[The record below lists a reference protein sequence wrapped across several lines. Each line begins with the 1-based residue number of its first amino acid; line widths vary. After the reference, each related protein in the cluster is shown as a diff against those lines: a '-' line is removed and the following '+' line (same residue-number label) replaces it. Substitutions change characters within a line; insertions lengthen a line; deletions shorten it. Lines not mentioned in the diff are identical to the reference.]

1 MLNIFLLI
9 IIIFIIFYIL
19 NKYYIK
25 NEIKENYLTYFLPF
39 YDDSLN
45 KLTNFYINNDNNKN
59 YFKKKFNYN
68 VTKIVSN
75 NNEDKYFIN
84 LLTSNYISDGIT
96 VKEVI
101 LKYNNVLDS
110 ITDLNNNKIDFYIQN
125 IASLYYYNIILN
137 NNIFNIKLVTQLY
150 KLYLYFFT
158 MKKYEVYNLDNIPTN
173 FIIGIVNGKNSFVP
187 EFFYSKTLKDLG
199 YIENIDYKF
208 DYYESLND
216 LLEGFI
222 NLKCN
227 LIFILNIFPNDV
239 INNFINSNIDND
251 IILLPFNIKSVDIF
265 LKKNYFIETEYIDL
279 NNLSSNYLPKKFDNN
294 EYTRN
299 RPDFKMCYIYQFLYT
314 NININ
319 STHVYDFIKFIYD
332 KYNFIN
338 KMSIKDGYKI
348 TIKPIQTTY
357 INYHE
362 GAIKYF
368 FDYGYYTYNNN
379 ENCKYLVGKM
389 KCNDINL
396 KKNNFNI

>member
-1 MLNIFLLI
+1 MVYKPKPIE
-9 IIIFIIFYIL
+9 YT
-19 NKYYIK
+19 YYQICQFAIP
-25 NEIKENYLTYFLPF
+25 N
-39 YDDSLN
+39 
-45 KLTNFYINNDNNKN
+45 
-59 YFKKKFNYN
+59 
-68 VTKIVSN
+68 
-75 NNEDKYFIN
+75 
-84 LLTSNYISDGIT
+84 TSNYSIRRLKINENYEFISI
-96 VKEVI
+96 KE
-101 LKYNNVLDS
+101 KEYNKKK
-110 ITDLNNNKIDFYIQN
+110 IQKFIEKTPENKFSTY
-125 IASLYYYNIILN
+125 
-137 NNIFNIKLVTQLY
+137 
-150 KLYLYFFT
+150 
-158 MKKYEVYNLDNIPTN
+158 PT
-173 FIIGIVNGKNSFVP
+173 
-187 EFFYSKTLKDLG
+187 
-199 YIENIDYKF
+199 
-208 DYYESLND
+208 
-216 LLEGFI
+216 
-222 NLKCN
+222 
-227 LIFILNIFPNDV
+227 
-239 INNFINSNIDND
+239 
-251 IILLPFNIKSVDIF
+251 FNIKSVDIF

-299 RPDFKMCYIYQFLYT
+299 RPDFKICYIYQFLYT